1 MHGWMKLTWGCFKN
15 NNMNSFLK
23 WILLLARQLGFC
35 KICKI
40 LILREFILWDFTVC
54 VLQARTF
61 FFFLKVPFLSPW
73 LFMHKCSLHRKQEWW
88 TTYLNTYNY
97 INGCLL
103 VLKASQTWL
112 VFAGINN
119 RIILGWPVVDSN
131 RQRDHLSPVT
141 YFLDRLQIQIPSI
154 QKVAC
159 CIIYILYCSAAWKE
173 KITKWR
179 RYRKESF

>member
-1 MHGWMKLTWGCFKN
+1 MNIIACKAAGLLQDLQDPDPERIHLVRLHSMCATGKN
-15 NNMNSFLK
+15 
-23 WILLLARQLGFC
+23 
-35 KICKI
+35 
-40 LILREFILWDFTVC
+40 FIFIFWKC
-54 VLQARTF
+54 
-61 FFFLKVPFLSPW
+61 LSPW

-159 CIIYILYCSAAWKE
+159 CIIYILYCSAAWKVD
-173 KITKWR
+173 
-179 RYRKESF
+179 RKNN